1 MPSLNWYKPLLRTR
15 PYGGV
20 RHCDGWAGTETSRCD
35 AQRNS
40 PRQIYY
46 TPPLCC
52 PHRWKGKKETWT
64 NRASDC
70 WCSSFHFVNG
80 FTQPREWM
88 QGRNRERRFLY
99 FGRNDIVA
107 FIPRAFLVALLYWLM
122 YSAPFLV
129 HQHHARV
136 QYITERVQRPVPSA
150 KRGACTRVRYLL
162 VLCYWSFSTS
172 ILPLVP
178 ITFSIDIIIH

>member
-1 MPSLNWYKPLLRTR
+1 MMRREGRRLAGSMMELKKKNKNKCAKGFVVPSLNWYKPLLRTR

-40 PRQIYY
+40 PRKIYY

-107 FIPRAFLVALLYWLM
+107 FIPRAFLAALLYWLM
-122 YSAPFLV
+122 YSARF
-129 HQHHARV
+129 
-136 QYITERVQRPVPSA
+136 
-150 KRGACTRVRYLL
+150 
-162 VLCYWSFSTS
+162 SFTS
-172 ILPLVP
+172 ITLVCN
-178 ITFSIDIIIH
+178 T